1 MSPRPRFGKS
11 RPANVV
17 RNLRWGAFLI
27 SSASHFQVRC
37 TPPAALVP
45 NVSGALARPGRPV
58 TQPAKLLARRGIQ
71 SLNAKNVTYGSQQKT
86 SPMFW
91 KRPPSRRKHLG
102 SLPVRQ
108 TFAARSGFATNFCC
122 TTAAKCLVR
131 LHFFT
136 GELRAEKNSQS
147 DAATT
152 TSDAI

>member
-1 MSPRPRFGKS
+1 
-11 RPANVV
+11 
-17 RNLRWGAFLI
+17 
-27 SSASHFQVRC
+27 
-37 TPPAALVP
+37 
-45 NVSGALARPGRPV
+45 VSGALARPGRPV

-108 TFAARSGFATNFCC
+108 TFAARSGFATIFVVQPLQN
-122 TTAAKCLVR
+122 VWWR